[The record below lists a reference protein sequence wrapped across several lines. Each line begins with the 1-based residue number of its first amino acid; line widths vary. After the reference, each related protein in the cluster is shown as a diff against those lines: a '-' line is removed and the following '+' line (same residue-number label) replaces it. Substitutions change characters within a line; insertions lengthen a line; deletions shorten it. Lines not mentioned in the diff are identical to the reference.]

1 MASFILRRLL
11 YTLIT
16 LIGISIISWV
26 IITQAPGSPVALTMD
41 PKVSP
46 KIIEQMEKNYDL
58 DKPVYQ
64 QYFLWLQRLFTGKLY
79 SFKDGR
85 PVMEKIG
92 ERIWNTLLLNL
103 VAMLII
109 FSLAIPLGVFSARR
123 QYTFLDNLGTFGAY
137 LGISIP
143 SFWLAYLLILGTV
156 KLFGYPVLGMR
167 SFVTEDFTTP
177 EIILDRLWHLML
189 PSIILAIGG
198 IAALSRYTRSS
209 MLEVI
214 RQDYVRTAKAK
225 GLPEET
231 VYYKHALRNALLPI
245 ITLFGF
251 LIPGLIGGS
260 IIMETVFAWPGI
272 GRLAYQ
278 AVLARDYPV
287 VMTINTITAVLVL
300 IGNFVADILYGIVR
314 SPNSIWINKW
324 KSQISSTK

>member
-1 MASFILRRLL
+1 MGSYLLRRLV

-16 LIGISIISWV
+16 LFGISVLSWV
-26 IITQAPGSPVALTMD
+26 IITQAPGSPIALTLD

-58 DKPVYQ
+58 DKPVIQ
-64 QYFLWLQRLFTGKLY
+64 QYFLWLKRLFTGNLY

-85 PVMEKIG
+85 PVLDKIG

-103 VAMLII
+103 IAVLII
-109 FSLAIPLGVFSARR
+109 FSLAIPLGIFSAKR
-123 QYTFLDNLGTFGAY
+123 QYTFMDNLGTFGAY

-167 SFVTEDFTTP
+167 SFVTEDFTGF
-177 EIILDRLWHLML
+177 ESVMDRLWHLLL

-214 RQDYVRTAKAK
+214 RQDYIRTAKAK

-260 IIMETVFAWPGI
+260 IIIETVFAWPGI

-278 AVLARDYPV
+278 AVLSRDYPV

-300 IGNFVADILYGIVR
+300 IGNFVADLLYGIADPR
-314 SPNSIWINKW
+314 IRY
-324 KSQISSTK
+324 Q

>member
-1 MASFILRRLL
+1 MGSYLFRRLL

-16 LIGISIISWV
+16 LFGISVISWV
-26 IITQAPGSPVALTMD
+26 IITQAPGSPIALTLD

-46 KIIEQMEKNYDL
+46 KVIEQMEKNYDL
-58 DKPVYQ
+58 DKPVTQ
-64 QYFLWLQRLFTGKLY
+64 QYFLWLKRLFTGNLY

-85 PVMEKIG
+85 PVLDKIG

-103 VAMLII
+103 IAVLII
-109 FSLAIPLGVFSARR
+109 FSLAIPLGIFSAKR
-123 QYTFLDNLGTFGAY
+123 QYTFMDNLGTFGAY

-167 SFVTEDFTTP
+167 SFVTEGFTGF
-177 EIILDRLWHLML
+177 ESVMDRLWHLLL

-214 RQDYVRTAKAK
+214 RQDYIRTAKAK

-278 AVLARDYPV
+278 AVLSRDYPV

-300 IGNFVADILYGIVR
+300 IGNFVADLLYGIADPR
-314 SPNSIWINKW
+314 IRY
-324 KSQISSTK
+324 Q

>member
-1 MASFILRRLL
+1 MGSYLFRRLL

-16 LIGISIISWV
+16 LFGISVISWV
-26 IITQAPGSPVALTMD
+26 IITQAPGSPIALTLD

-46 KIIEQMEKNYDL
+46 KVIEQMEKNYDL

-64 QYFLWLQRLFTGKLY
+64 QYFLWLKRLFTGELY

-85 PVMEKIG
+85 PVLDKIQ

-103 VAMLII
+103 IAVIII
-109 FSLAIPLGVFSARR
+109 FSLAIPLGIFSAKR
-123 QYTFLDNLGTFGAY
+123 QYTFMDNLGTFGAY

-167 SFVTEDFTTP
+167 SFVIEEFTGF
-177 EIILDRLWHLML
+177 ESVMDRLWHLLL

-214 RQDYVRTAKAK
+214 RQDYIRTAKAK
-225 GLPEET
+225 GLSEET

-278 AVLARDYPV
+278 AVLSRDYPV

-300 IGNFVADILYGIVR
+300 IGNFMADLLYGIADPR
-314 SPNSIWINKW
+314 IRY
-324 KSQISSTK
+324 Q

>member
-1 MASFILRRLL
+1 MTRYLIRRLF
-11 YTLIT
+11 YTFIT
-16 LIGISIISWV
+16 LVGISLISWV
-26 IITQAPGSPVALTMD
+26 IITQAPGSPIALTLD

-58 DKPVYQ
+58 DKPIYL
-64 QYFLWLQRLFTGKLY
+64 QYFLWLKRLFTGQLY

-85 PVMEKIG
+85 PVLEKIG
-92 ERIWNTLLLNL
+92 EKIGNTLLLN
-103 VAMLII
+103 VVSILII
-109 FSLAIPLGVFSARR
+109 FSLAIPLGVFSARKR
-123 QYTFLDNLGTFGAY
+123 YSFLDNLGTFGAY

-143 SFWLAYLLILGTV
+143 GFWLAYLLILATV

-167 SFVTEDFTTP
+167 SFVTEDLSTL
-177 EIILDRLWHLML
+177 EVVLDRLWHLML
-189 PSIILAIGG
+189 PSILLSIGG

-209 MLEVI
+209 MLEVV
-214 RQDYVRTAKAK
+214 RQDYIRTAKAK
-225 GLPEET
+225 GLPEEE

-245 ITLFGF
+245 VTLFGF

-278 AVLARDYPV
+278 SVLARDYPV

-300 IGNFVADILYGIVR
+300 LGNFIADMLYAIVDPR
-314 SPNSIWINKW
+314 IRY
-324 KSQISSTK
+324 Q

>member
-1 MASFILRRLL
+1 MAHYLFRRLL

-16 LIGISIISWV
+16 LIGISVISWM
-26 IITQAPGSPVALTMD
+26 IITQAPGSPIALTLD

-58 DKPVYQ
+58 DKPIYQ
-64 QYFLWLQRLFTGKLY
+64 QYFLWLKRLFTGKLY

-85 PVMEKIG
+85 PVLNKIG
-92 ERIWNTLLLNL
+92 ERIWNTLLLNV

-109 FSLAIPLGVFSARR
+109 FSLAIPLGIFSAKR

-167 SFVTEDFTTP
+167 SFVTEDFTTV
-177 EIILDRLWHLML
+177 EIVLDRLWHLML

-214 RQDYVRTAKAK
+214 RQDYIRTAKAK
-225 GLPEET
+225 GLSEET

-300 IGNFVADILYGIVR
+300 IGNFIADILYGIADPR
-314 SPNSIWINKW
+314 IRY
-324 KSQISSTK
+324 Q

>member
-1 MASFILRRLL
+1 MASYLIRRLL
-11 YTLIT
+11 ITLIT
-16 LIGISIISWV
+16 LVGISIMSWV
-26 IITQAPGSPVALTMD
+26 VILQAPGSPVALTMD

-64 QYFLWLQRLFTGKLY
+64 QYFLWLQRLFTGRLY

-92 ERIWNTLLLNL
+92 ERIWNTLLLNI
-103 VAMLII
+103 VALLII
-109 FSLAIPLGVFSARR
+109 FSLAIPLGVFSARK
-123 QYTFLDNLGTFGAY
+123 QYTFLDHLGTFGAY
-137 LGISIP
+137 LGISAP

-167 SFVTEDFTTP
+167 SFVIEGFTTP
-177 EIILDRLWHLML
+177 ELIMDRLWHLML

-214 RQDYVRTAKAK
+214 RQDYIRTAKAK
-225 GLPEET
+225 GIPEET
-231 VYYKHALRNALLPI
+231 VYYKHGLRNALLPI

-260 IIMETVFAWPGI
+260 LFMETVFAWPGI

-300 IGNFVADILYGIVR
+300 IGNFVADILYAVADPRIRYG
-314 SPNSIWINKW
+314 
-324 KSQISSTK
+324 

>member
-1 MASFILRRLL
+1 MGSYIVRRLF
-11 YTLIT
+11 YMLIT

-26 IITQAPGSPVALTMD
+26 IITQAPGSPIALTLD

-58 DKPVYQ
+58 DKPIYQ

-85 PVMEKIG
+85 PVLQKIS

-109 FSLAIPLGVFSARR
+109 FSIAIPLGVFSARK
-123 QYTFLDNLGTFGAY
+123 QYTLLDNLGTFGAY

-143 SFWLAYLLILGTV
+143 SFWLAYLLILATV

-167 SFVTEDFTTP
+167 SFVTEGFTAP
-177 EIILDRLWHLML
+177 EIIMDRLWHLML

-251 LIPGLIGGS
+251 LIPGLIGGA

-300 IGNFVADILYGIVR
+300 IGNFIADVLYGIADPR
-314 SPNSIWINKW
+314 IRYG
-324 KSQISSTK
+324 

>member
-1 MASFILRRLL
+1 
-11 YTLIT
+11 LIT
-16 LIGISIISWV
+16 LFGISVISWV
-26 IITQAPGSPVALTMD
+26 IITQAPGSPIALTLD

-58 DKPVYQ
+58 DKPVTQ
-64 QYFLWLQRLFTGKLY
+64 QYFLWLQRFFTGKLY

-85 PVMEKIG
+85 PVLDKIG

-103 VAMLII
+103 VAVLII
-109 FSLAIPLGVFSARR
+109 FSLAIPLGIFSAKR
-123 QYTFLDNLGTFGAY
+123 QYTFMDNLGTFGAY

-167 SFVTEDFTTP
+167 SFVAEDFTAF
-177 EIILDRLWHLML
+177 ESVMDRLWHLLL

-214 RQDYVRTAKAK
+214 RQDYIRTAKAK

-278 AVLARDYPV
+278 AVLSRDYPV

-300 IGNFVADILYGIVR
+300 IGNFVADLLYGIADPR
-314 SPNSIWINKW
+314 IRY
-324 KSQISSTK
+324 Q

>member
-1 MASFILRRLL
+1 MGSYIVRRLL

-16 LIGISIISWV
+16 LFGISIMSWV
-26 IITQAPGSPVALTMD
+26 IITQAPGSPIALTLD

-58 DKPVYQ
+58 DKPIHQ
-64 QYFLWLQRLFTGKLY
+64 QYFIWLKKLFTGKLY

-85 PVMEKIG
+85 PVLEKIG

-109 FSLAIPLGVFSARR
+109 FSLAIPLGVFSAER
-123 QYTFLDNLGTFGAY
+123 QYTFLDHLGTLGAY

-167 SFVTEDFTTP
+167 SFVTEDFTTF
-177 EIILDRLWHLML
+177 EIVMDRLWHLML

-198 IAALSRYTRSS
+198 IAGLSRYTRSS

-245 ITLFGF
+245 ITIFGF

-260 IIMETVFAWPGI
+260 IIMESVFAWPGI

-300 IGNFVADILYGIVR
+300 IGNFVADILYGIADPR
-314 SPNSIWINKW
+314 IRYG
-324 KSQISSTK
+324 

>member
-1 MASFILRRLL
+1 MGSYLLRRLL

-16 LIGISIISWV
+16 LFGISVISWV
-26 IITQAPGSPVALTMD
+26 IITQAPGSPIALTLD

-46 KIIEQMEKNYDL
+46 KVIEQMEKNYDL
-58 DKPVYQ
+58 DKPVSQ
-64 QYFLWLQRLFTGKLY
+64 QYFLWLKRLFTGKLY

-85 PVMEKIG
+85 PVLDKIG

-103 VAMLII
+103 VAVLII
-109 FSLAIPLGVFSARR
+109 FSLAIPLGIFSAKR
-123 QYTFLDNLGTFGAY
+123 QYTFMDNLGTFGAY

-167 SFVTEDFTTP
+167 SFVIEEFTGF
-177 EIILDRLWHLML
+177 ESVMDRLWHLLL
-189 PSIILAIGG
+189 PSVILAIGG

-214 RQDYVRTAKAK
+214 RQDYIRTAKAK
-225 GLPEET
+225 GLSEET

-278 AVLARDYPV
+278 AVLSRDYPV

-300 IGNFVADILYGIVR
+300 IGNFVADLLYGIADPR
-314 SPNSIWINKW
+314 IRF
-324 KSQISSTK
+324 Q

>member
-1 MASFILRRLL
+1 MARYLIRRLI
-11 YTLIT
+11 YTFIT
-16 LIGISIISWV
+16 LVGISVISWV
-26 IITQAPGSPVALTMD
+26 IITQAPGSPIAITMD

-46 KIIEQMEKNYDL
+46 KIVEQMEKNYDL
-58 DKPVYQ
+58 DKPIYQ
-64 QYFLWLQRLFTGKLY
+64 QYFLWLKRLFTGNLY

-85 PVMEKIG
+85 PVLDKIG
-92 ERIWNTLLLNL
+92 ERIWNTLLLNF
-103 VAMLII
+103 VSILII
-109 FSLAIPLGVFSARR
+109 FSLAIPLGIFSARK

-143 SFWLAYLLILGTV
+143 GFWLAYLLILGTV

-167 SFVTEDFTTP
+167 SFVTEDLTSL
-177 EIILDRLWHLML
+177 EIVMDRLWHLML

-245 ITLFGF
+245 VTLFGF

-287 VMTINTITAVLVL
+287 VMTINTISAVLVL
-300 IGNFVADILYGIVR
+300 IGNFIADMLYAIVDPR
-314 SPNSIWINKW
+314 IRYG
-324 KSQISSTK
+324 

>member
-1 MASFILRRLL
+1 MTQFVLRRLL

-16 LIGISIISWV
+16 LIGISILSWV
-26 IITQAPGSPVALTMD
+26 IITQAPGSPIALTLD

-58 DKPVYQ
+58 DKPIYQ
-64 QYFLWLQRLFTGKLY
+64 QYFLWLKRLFTGNLY

-85 PVMEKIG
+85 PVMGKIG

-109 FSLAIPLGVFSARR
+109 FSLAIPLGIFSAKR
-123 QYTFLDNLGTFGAY
+123 QYSILDNLGTFGAY

-167 SFVTEDFTTP
+167 SFVTEDFTGV

-260 IIMETVFAWPGI
+260 IIMETVFSWPGI

-300 IGNFVADILYGIVR
+300 IGNFVADILYGIADPR
-314 SPNSIWINKW
+314 IRYG
-324 KSQISSTK
+324 

>member
-1 MASFILRRLL
+1 MAQYLIRRLL

-26 IITQAPGSPVALTMD
+26 IITQAPGSPIALTLD

-64 QYFLWLQRLFTGKLY
+64 QYFLWLKRLFTGNLY

-85 PVMEKIG
+85 PVMQKIG

-109 FSLAIPLGVFSARR
+109 FSLAIPLGVFSANR

-167 SFVTEDFTTP
+167 SFVTEDFTAV
-177 EIILDRLWHLML
+177 EIVMDRVWHLML

-260 IIMETVFAWPGI
+260 IIMETVFSWPGI

-300 IGNFVADILYGIVR
+300 IGNFIADMLYAIADPRIRYG
-314 SPNSIWINKW
+314 
-324 KSQISSTK
+324 

>member
-1 MASFILRRLL
+1 MARYLLRRLL
-11 YTLIT
+11 YTFIT
-16 LIGISIISWV
+16 LVGISVISWV
-26 IITQAPGSPVALTMD
+26 IITQAPGSPIAITMD

-46 KIIEQMEKNYDL
+46 KIVEQMEKNYDL
-58 DKPVYQ
+58 DKPIYQ
-64 QYFLWLQRLFTGKLY
+64 QYFLWLKRLFTGNLY

-85 PVMEKIG
+85 PVLDKIG

-103 VAMLII
+103 VSILII
-109 FSLAIPLGVFSARR
+109 FSLAIPLGIFSARR

-143 SFWLAYLLILGTV
+143 GFWLAYLLILGTV

-167 SFVTEDFTTP
+167 SFVTEDLSSL
-177 EIILDRLWHLML
+177 EIVMDRLWHLML

-214 RQDYVRTAKAK
+214 RQDYIRTAKAK

-245 ITLFGF
+245 VTLFGF

-287 VMTINTITAVLVL
+287 VMTINTISAVLVL
-300 IGNFVADILYGIVR
+300 IGNFIADMLYAIVDPR
-314 SPNSIWINKW
+314 IRY
-324 KSQISSTK
+324 Q

>member
-1 MASFILRRLL
+1 MGSYFIRRLF
-11 YTLIT
+11 YTFIT
-16 LIGISIISWV
+16 LVGISIISWL
-26 IITQAPGSPVALTMD
+26 IITQAPGSPIALTLD

-46 KIIEQMEKNYDL
+46 KIIAQMEKNYDL
-58 DKPVYQ
+58 DKPIYQ
-64 QYFLWLQRLFTGKLY
+64 QYFLWLERLFTGKLY

-85 PVMEKIG
+85 PVMQKIA

-109 FSLAIPLGVFSARR
+109 FSLALPLGVFSARR
-123 QYTFLDNLGTFGAY
+123 QYTFFDNLGTFGAY

-143 SFWLAYLLILGTV
+143 SFWLAYLLILATV

-167 SFVTEDFTTP
+167 SFVTEGFTEP
-177 EIILDRLWHLML
+177 ELIMDRLWHLML
-189 PSIILAIGG
+189 PSIILGVGG

-231 VYYKHALRNALLPI
+231 VYYKHALRNALLPV

-251 LIPGLIGGS
+251 IIPGLIGGS
-260 IIMETVFAWPGI
+260 IITETVFAWPGI

-287 VMTINTITAVLVL
+287 VMTINTITATLVL
-300 IGNFVADILYGIVR
+300 IGNFVADILYGVVDPRIR
-314 SPNSIWINKW
+314 YG
-324 KSQISSTK
+324 

>member
-1 MASFILRRLL
+1 MARYFFRRLL
-11 YTLIT
+11 YTFIT
-16 LIGISIISWV
+16 LVGISIISWM
-26 IITQAPGSPVALTMD
+26 IITQAPGSPIALTMD

-46 KIIEQMEKNYDL
+46 KIVEQMEKNYDL
-58 DKPVYQ
+58 DKPIYQ
-64 QYFLWLQRLFTGKLY
+64 QYFLWLKRLFTGQLY

-85 PVMEKIG
+85 PVLDKIG
-92 ERIWNTLLLNL
+92 ERIGNTLLLN
-103 VAMLII
+103 VVSILII
-109 FSLAIPLGVFSARR
+109 FSLAIPLGIFSARKR
-123 QYTFLDNLGTFGAY
+123 YTFLDNLGTFGAY

-143 SFWLAYLLILGTV
+143 GFWLAYLLILATV

-167 SFVTEDFTTP
+167 SFVTEEFSSL
-177 EIILDRLWHLML
+177 EIVMDRLWHLML
-189 PSIILAIGG
+189 PSFVLAIGG

-214 RQDYVRTAKAK
+214 RQDYIRTAKAK
-225 GLPEET
+225 GLPEEE

-245 ITLFGF
+245 VTLFGF

-287 VMTINTITAVLVL
+287 VMTINTISAVLVL
-300 IGNFVADILYGIVR
+300 IGNFIADLLYAIVDPR
-314 SPNSIWINKW
+314 IRY
-324 KSQISSTK
+324 Q

>member
-1 MASFILRRLL
+1 MF
-11 YTLIT
+11 IT
-16 LIGISIISWV
+16 LVGISIISWV
-26 IITQAPGSPVALTMD
+26 IITQAPGSPIALTMD

-46 KIIEQMEKNYDL
+46 KIIAQMEKNYDL
-58 DKPVYQ
+58 DKPIYQ
-64 QYFLWLQRLFTGKLY
+64 QYFLWLERLFTGKLY

-85 PVMEKIG
+85 PVMRKIA
-92 ERIWNTLLLNL
+92 ERIWNTLLLNI
-103 VAMLII
+103 VSILII
-109 FSLAIPLGVFSARR
+109 FSLAIPLGIFSARKR
-123 QYTFLDNLGTFGAY
+123 YTFLDHLGTFGAY
-137 LGISIP
+137 VGISIP
-143 SFWLAYLLILGTV
+143 SFWLAYLLILATV

-167 SFVTEDFTTP
+167 TFVEEGFTTVD
-177 EIILDRLWHLML
+177 IVMDHLWHLML

-231 VYYKHALRNALLPI
+231 VYYKHALRNALLPV

-251 LIPGLIGGS
+251 IVPGLIGGS
-260 IIMETVFAWPGI
+260 IIIETVFAWPGI

-287 VMTINTITAVLVL
+287 VMTVLTISAVLTL
-300 IGNFVADILYGIVR
+300 IGNFIADVLYGVADPRIRYG
-314 SPNSIWINKW
+314 
-324 KSQISSTK
+324 

>member
-1 MASFILRRLL
+1 MARYLLRRLL
-11 YTLIT
+11 YTFIT
-16 LIGISIISWV
+16 LVGISVISWV
-26 IITQAPGSPVALTMD
+26 IITQAPGSPIAITMD

-46 KIIEQMEKNYDL
+46 KIVEQMEKNYDL
-58 DKPVYQ
+58 DKPIYQ
-64 QYFLWLQRLFTGKLY
+64 QYFLWLKRLFTGNLY
-79 SFKDGR
+79 SFRDGR
-85 PVMEKIG
+85 PVLDKIGEKIG
-92 ERIWNTLLLNL
+92 NTLLLNL
-103 VAMLII
+103 VSILII
-109 FSLAIPLGVFSARR
+109 FSLAIPLGIFSARR

-143 SFWLAYLLILGTV
+143 GFWLAYLLILGTV

-167 SFVTEDFTTP
+167 SFVTEDLSSL
-177 EIILDRLWHLML
+177 EIVMDRLWHLML

-245 ITLFGF
+245 VTLFGF

-287 VMTINTITAVLVL
+287 VMTINTISAVLVL
-300 IGNFVADILYGIVR
+300 IGNFIADMLYAIVDPR
-314 SPNSIWINKW
+314 IRY
-324 KSQISSTK
+324 Q

>member
-1 MASFILRRLL
+1 MGSYLIRRLL

-16 LIGISIISWV
+16 LFGISVISWV
-26 IITQAPGSPVALTMD
+26 IITQAPGSPIALTLD

-58 DKPVYQ
+58 DKPVTQ
-64 QYFLWLQRLFTGKLY
+64 QYFLWLKRLFTGNLY

-85 PVMEKIG
+85 PVLDKIG

-103 VAMLII
+103 IAVLII
-109 FSLAIPLGVFSARR
+109 FSLAIPLGIFSAKR
-123 QYTFLDNLGTFGAY
+123 QYTFMDNLGTFGAY

-167 SFVTEDFTTP
+167 SFVTEGFTGF
-177 EIILDRLWHLML
+177 ESVMDRLWHLLL

-214 RQDYVRTAKAK
+214 RQDYIRTAKAK
-225 GLPEET
+225 GLSEET
-231 VYYKHALRNALLPI
+231 VL
-245 ITLFGF
+245 
-251 LIPGLIGGS
+251 
-260 IIMETVFAWPGI
+260 
-272 GRLAYQ
+272 
-278 AVLARDYPV
+278 
-287 VMTINTITAVLVL
+287 
-300 IGNFVADILYGIVR
+300 
-314 SPNSIWINKW
+314 
-324 KSQISSTK
+324 